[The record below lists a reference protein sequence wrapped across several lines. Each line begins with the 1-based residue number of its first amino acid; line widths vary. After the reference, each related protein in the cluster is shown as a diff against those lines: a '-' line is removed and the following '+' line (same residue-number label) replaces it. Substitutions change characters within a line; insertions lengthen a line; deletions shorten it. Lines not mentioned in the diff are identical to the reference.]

1 MKIIK
6 FNRRVYY
13 LRFSTLLLLLFF
25 IACSGQE
32 KKKTEFR
39 SETSTPKKFQNKK
52 YENYDLIGNV
62 KTTQWEIFN
71 YDTSG
76 NTNTYYYKGYTDQI
90 DLNFNKEG
98 EPFWVKLVS
107 KSIKAYQQPRDNKI
121 ENIVYEKEP
130 VILLTSS
137 SIEDISIDY
146 LAYSSKVDPGT
157 NKLIAENKYI
167 KYYYNKYGD
176 LQDYIITAGK
186 DEAPRYFK
194 FAYKYDEKGNWV
206 ERILSEEFY
215 DSETPDDKEIIQK
228 IVRTITYY

>member
-25 IACSGQE
+25 ISCSGQ
-32 KKKTEFR
+32 KKKKAEFR
-39 SETSTPKKFQNKK
+39 SETNTPKKFQNKK

-62 KTTQWEIFN
+62 KTTRWEIFN

-98 EPFWVKLVS
+98 EPFLVKLVS

-130 VILLTSS
+130 VILSTSS

-146 LAYSSKVDPGT
+146 LAYSSQVDSGT

>member
-6 FNRRVYY
+6 FNRRVYSSG
-13 LRFSTLLLLLFF
+13 FSTLLLLFFF
-25 IACSGQE
+25 IGCSGQE

-39 SETSTPKKFQNKK
+39 SETSTPKKFQNKQ
-52 YENYDLIGNV
+52 YENYDLIGKV

-76 NTNTYYYKGYTDQI
+76 NTSKYYYKGYTDQI
-90 DLNFNKEG
+90 DLNFSKEG
-98 EPFWVKLVS
+98 EPSLVKLVS
-107 KSIKAYQQPRDNKI
+107 KSIKAYQQPRDSKI
-121 ENIVYEKEP
+121 ENIVYEKKP
-130 VILLTSS
+130 VILLTSA

-146 LAYSSKVDPGT
+146 LTYSSKVDPVT
-157 NKLIAENKYI
+157 KKLIAENEYI

-176 LQDYIITAGK
+176 LQDYIVTDGK
-186 DEAPRYFK
+186 DEEPRYFK
-194 FAYKYDEKGNWV
+194 FVYKYDEKGNWV
-206 ERILSEEFY
+206 ERTLSEEFY